1 MSKQHKWKTTKEI
14 EQLYNDK
21 HTLYENKLENTLMI
35 IDFISKK
42 KVLFLEM

>member
-21 HTLYENKLENTLMI
+21 HTLYENKFENTLMI

-42 KVLFLEM
+42 VLFLEM